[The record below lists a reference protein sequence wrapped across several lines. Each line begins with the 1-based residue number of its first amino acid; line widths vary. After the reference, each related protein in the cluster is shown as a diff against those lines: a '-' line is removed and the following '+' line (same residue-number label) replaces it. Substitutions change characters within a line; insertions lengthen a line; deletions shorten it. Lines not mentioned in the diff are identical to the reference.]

1 MRTPSRNWPA
11 ETLPEI
17 AGELPLNQTFSIA
30 IDGPAG
36 AGKSTIARAAAE
48 RLGAMYLDTGAMYRA
63 VGLYFLRR
71 GLDGDV
77 RTVAEHASEVHV
89 SVKPE
94 DGVQRIFLNGED
106 VTEAIRTPE
115 ASLAA
120 SHVAAVPEVRER
132 MVALQR
138 EIAKGYSIVMDGRDI
153 GTKVLPDATLKLYVT
168 ASPEVRARRRH
179 LELIQK
185 GEEMP
190 FKQVLAE
197 IRERDYNDTHRAAS
211 PLVQAE
217 DAHLLDTS
225 NMTMEQSLGEVE
237 RLFREAIG
245 G

>member
-1 MRTPSRNWPA
+1 M
-11 ETLPEI
+11 
-17 AGELPLNQTFSIA
+17 NQIFSIA

-36 AGKSTIARAAAE
+36 AGKSTIARAVAE

-63 VGLYFLRR
+63 VGLHFLRR
-71 GLDGDV
+71 GLDADAKA
-77 RTVAEHASEVHV
+77 VAEGVGAVKV

-94 DGVQRIFLNGED
+94 DGKQRMYLDGED

-120 SHVAAVPEVRER
+120 SHVAAVPEVRAQ
-132 MVALQR
+132 MVALQQ
-138 EIAKGYSIVMDGRDI
+138 EIARGYSIVMDGRDI
-153 GTKVLPDATLKLYVT
+153 CTKVLPNATLKLFVT
-168 ASPEVRARRRH
+168 ASPEVRAQRRYR
-179 LELIQK
+179 ELQQK

-190 FKQVLAE
+190 FEQVLSE
-197 IRERDYNDTHRAAS
+197 IKERDFNDTHRAAS

-217 DAHLLDTS
+217 GAHLVDTS
-225 NMTMEQSLGEVE
+225 EMTFQQSLDEVE